1 MLAKA
6 SFQAGARHQLNLAK
20 ISQGLGRE
28 KPAQVRANGRGGMKH
43 VQKNRSCITS
53 GFLAGVMIAGWTTSL
68 AAQDVASFYAG
79 KNVEMVVGYPPGGS
93 NDLYARLVANHIGK
107 HIPGSPRIIT
117 QNMPGAGSLLA
128 ANHLYASSAK
138 DGTILGAVSQGIPLQ
153 GRLGHP
159 QARYVASKFNW
170 LGRIAPSGN
179 VTMVWHTSKARS
191 FDDALKNEIVLGAT
205 GAGSTVA
212 LYPSVMNEILKTKF
226 KIVMGYKGSPEAMLA
241 MERGEVEGHSTTW
254 DVVKAVQPGWIKE
267 GKLRFLVQ
275 HSLTRN
281 PDLADVP
288 TSVELAKND
297 ADRAV
302 MRTIMSS
309 AEVGKAY
316 FTTPGVPADRVSA
329 LRRAFDSMLKDPQ
342 FVDGLHKL
350 GGDLVPLKGEEVQ
363 KLIAELDDLPNDLI
377 ERVKAVYNEQ

>member
-1 MLAKA
+1 
-6 SFQAGARHQLNLAK
+6 
-20 ISQGLGRE
+20 
-28 KPAQVRANGRGGMKH
+28 
-43 VQKNRSCITS
+43 
-53 GFLAGVMIAGWTTSL
+53 
-68 AAQDVASFYAG
+68 
-79 KNVEMVVGYPPGGS
+79 
-93 NDLYARLVANHIGK
+93 
-107 HIPGSPRIIT
+107 
-117 QNMPGAGSLLA
+117 
-128 ANHLYASSAK
+128 
-138 DGTILGAVSQGIPLQ
+138 
-153 GRLGHP
+153 
-159 QARYVASKFNW
+159 
-170 LGRIAPSGN
+170 
-179 VTMVWHTSKARS
+179 MVWHTSKARS

-329 LRRAFDSMLKDPQ
+329 LRRAFDSMLKDSQ
-342 FVDGLHKL
+342 SVDGLHKL

-377 ERVKAVYNEQ
+377 ERVKSVYNEQ

>member
-1 MLAKA
+1 
-6 SFQAGARHQLNLAK
+6 
-20 ISQGLGRE
+20 
-28 KPAQVRANGRGGMKH
+28 
-43 VQKNRSCITS
+43 
-53 GFLAGVMIAGWTTSL
+53 
-68 AAQDVASFYAG
+68 
-79 KNVEMVVGYPPGGS
+79 
-93 NDLYARLVANHIGK
+93 
-107 HIPGSPRIIT
+107 
-117 QNMPGAGSLLA
+117 MPGAGSLLA
-128 ANHLYASSAK
+128 ANHLFTSSTK
-138 DGTILGAVSQGIPLQ
+138 DGTTLGAVSQGIPLQ

-191 FDDALKNEIVLGAT
+191 FDDALKSEIVLGAT

-226 KIVMGYKGSPEAMLA
+226 KIVMGYK
-241 MERGEVEGHSTTW
+241 ERGEVEGHSTTW

-275 HSLTRN
+275 HALTRN

-288 TSVELAKND
+288 TSVELAKNET
-297 ADRAV
+297 DRAL

-316 FTTPGVPADRVSA
+316 FTTPGVPPERVTA

-342 FVDGLHKL
+342 FIDGLHKL
-350 GGDLVPLKGEEVQ
+350 GGDLVPMTGEEVQ
-363 KLIAELDDLPNDLI
+363 KLISELDDLPNDLI